1 MLSFNFFRRF
11 FYEIHLWL
19 GILCGIVVFLVCLS
33 GSILVFR
40 EEINRFV
47 DPGKY
52 YVSVPNDGQR
62 MPMEELITKV
72 EAKNPG
78 MKVTSLTIPEEKN
91 RTIVVSLSRPMPAGG
106 FGGNR
111 GEGSGGRERASRG
124 TPGGSRDGQSG
135 SREGAERGERR
146 TRPEGTTGE
155 RGGFGNREGQGGRGE
170 FGNREGQSGRGEFGN
185 REGQGGRGEF
195 GNREGQSGRS
205 EFGNREGQSGR
216 GELGNREGQ
225 SGRGELGNREGQG
238 GSRGGTPGGNRGGQG
253 GGSRGGPGGGR
264 GQGWYV
270 NPYTGDIVAKPGDGV
285 SLNRFF
291 MSMTQLHR
299 NLWISYRLQSL
310 GPRSSLGGLIVGVAT
325 LIFVVVMLSG
335 LVLWLPRTWKSF
347 TKWRAWQPGFKIR
360 FRKGFWCFIHDLHN
374 TVGFYCLIPL
384 LILALTGLCWSF
396 SWYRNAASYVL
407 GEQVLNRQRTQRSEK
422 IAPVDENTKPLS
434 IDEMI
439 ERINKLIPG
448 SGEITLAIPNDKES
462 PMSIQKGKTGFF
474 ALSVKD
480 RTLWDRFR
488 GTVIPIEHYGK
499 TVEVERF
506 TDKPIGTQIASSVRA
521 VHFGEITGTSSKVVF
536 FIACVFA
543 MTFPITGIALWTRKL
558 VDRYRKRKAAK
569 NENIQQQE
577 QASPTIDIEHPLNN
591 EPPPSVNTG
600 QTV

>member
-52 YVSVPNDGQR
+52 YVSVPTEGQR
-62 MPMEELITKV
+62 MPIEELITKL
-72 EAKNPG
+72 ESNNPG
-78 MKVTSLTIPEEKN
+78 MKVTSLTIPEKKN
-91 RTIVVSLSRPMPAGG
+91 RTMLVSLSRSMPAGER
-106 FGGNR
+106 GGAD
-111 GEGSGGRERASRG
+111 GRERASREG
-124 TPGGSRDGQSG
+124 TERGSER
-135 SREGAERGERR
+135 RTRPEGTTGERGERR
-146 TRPEGTTGE
+146 NRPEGTTGE
-155 RGGFGNREGQGGRGE
+155 RGGFGNREGA
-170 FGNREGQSGRGEFGN
+170 SPRGEFGN
-185 REGQGGRGEF
+185 REGQGARGEF
-195 GNREGQSGRS
+195 GNREGQGA
-205 EFGNREGQSGR
+205 
-216 GELGNREGQ
+216 
-225 SGRGELGNREGQG
+225 
-238 GSRGGTPGGNRGGQG
+238 SRGVPGGNRGGQG
-253 GGSRGGPGGGR
+253 GSRGGGGGR

-299 NLWISYRLQSL
+299 NLWISYRIQSL
-310 GPRSSLGGLIVGVAT
+310 GPRSSLGGLIVGAAT

-360 FRKGFWCFIHDLHN
+360 FRKGFWCFVHDIHN

-407 GEQVLNRQRTQRSEK
+407 GEQVLNRQRPQRSEK
-422 IAPVDENTKPLS
+422 IAPIDENAKPLS

-448 SGEITLAIPNDKES
+448 SGEITLAIPNDRES
-462 PMSIQKGKTGFF
+462 PMTIQKGKTGFF

-506 TDKPIGTQIASSVRA
+506 TDKPVGTQIASAVRA
-521 VHFGEITGTSSKVVF
+521 LHFGEITGTSSKIVF

-558 VDRYRKRKAAK
+558 VDRYRKWRTAK
-569 NENIQQQE
+569 KIQQQE
-577 QASPTIDIEHPLNN
+577 LSSPTIDIEHPLNN
-591 EPPPSVNTG
+591 ENPPAVNTG